1 MMKFQT
7 LIPATL
13 VVLLFSG
20 YLSAAKTAKNIGI
33 FNVVKF
39 NNDPCDG
46 DNSKNGTCYTEDEC
60 SNKGG
65 KAEGSCAE
73 GYGVCCV
80 FSLGCGDSI
89 SENGT
94 YFESSA
100 SVVGQCNLRVCP
112 CNENICQ
119 LRLDFMN
126 FVIAGPSTVTTTV
139 GSATAGEAVG
149 DGEDVIDVSR
159 CIDDQ
164 FSVTSPGNAAPPV
177 ICGTNTGDH
186 MYVNV
191 ETGSTC
197 SDLVFSLSSSSTVQR
212 SWAIKITQYSCDYIN
227 KAPEG
232 CLQWFFGS
240 TTGTIQSFNWANKQH
255 LADQNQNICVR
266 RESNTCQICYTQ
278 SSDDD
283 FQISGM
289 ADAMAVIACGY
300 GADGMAT
307 DYDQLIIPA
316 PSKLADGANIA
327 NDNGFCGAL
336 LGSAAGG
343 DDATICSKRLPFMV
357 RFVTDGFEFA
367 NEGKAGVA
375 AMDNHQG
382 FSVDYKLNSC

>member
-1 MMKFQT
+1 
-7 LIPATL
+7 
-13 VVLLFSG
+13 
-20 YLSAAKTAKNIGI
+20 
-33 FNVVKF
+33 
-39 NNDPCDG
+39 
-46 DNSKNGTCYTEDEC
+46 
-60 SNKGG
+60 
-65 KAEGSCAE
+65 
-73 GYGVCCV
+73 
-80 FSLGCGDSI
+80 
-89 SENGT
+89 
-94 YFESSA
+94 
-100 SVVGQCNLRVCP
+100 
-112 CNENICQ
+112 
-119 LRLDFMN
+119 LDFMN
-126 FVIAGPSTVTTTV
+126 FVIAGPSMVTDSY
-139 GSATAGEAVG
+139 GKALAGEALAGGSKVT
-149 DGEDVIDVSR
+149 DVSR

-197 SDLVFSLSSSSTVQR
+197 SDMVFSLSSSSTVQR

-283 FQISGM
+283 FKISGM
-289 ADAMAVIACGY
+289 AAMAVVACGY
-300 GADGMAT
+300 GTDGLGT

-327 NDNGFCGAL
+327 NDNAFCGAFL
-336 LGSAAGG
+336 ADAAGG
-343 DDATICSKRLPFMV
+343 DDATVCSKRLPFMV
-357 RFVTDGFEFA
+357 RFVTDGFEFDM
-367 NEGKAGVA
+367 ESLIGTAG
-375 AMDNHQG
+375 MDNNQG

>member
-1 MMKFQT
+1 
-7 LIPATL
+7 
-13 VVLLFSG
+13 
-20 YLSAAKTAKNIGI
+20 
-33 FNVVKF
+33 
-39 NNDPCDG
+39 
-46 DNSKNGTCYTEDEC
+46 
-60 SNKGG
+60 
-65 KAEGSCAE
+65 
-73 GYGVCCV
+73 
-80 FSLGCGDSI
+80 
-89 SENGT
+89 
-94 YFESSA
+94 
-100 SVVGQCNLRVCP
+100 
-112 CNENICQ
+112 
-119 LRLDFMN
+119 MN